1 MILLRLVGYP
11 GMINLVN
18 LLIFFETFLMAHVF
32 GIRLKRRNYFVLRL
46 IGSLIIGGLCVYFF
60 PLVGFNNFWISWLY
74 SSFSYLFI
82 MIVVIFTAFVCYKGN
97 LSSYVFLGVAGYAAH
112 HVRSCIEDFTL
123 GVIGLSG
130 KYNFYEWQRYISF
143 FITSIIIFGGIIF
156 YFIKNKNIQIINNK
170 KRVVLVATIVIVLDI
185 FVSCFAMFP
194 WGLDGQAGTYT
205 TYAYNFITSSLALG
219 LMLGL
224 INRQNIEN
232 EITVLDY
239 IIKEQSKQYKINRD
253 AIESINIKAHDLKHH
268 LNYMISDKGSISNE
282 EVEEIKNKLNTF
294 NSMYRT
300 NNEVIDVVLSSRAI
314 TCEKHHIELT
324 CIVDGKL
331 FNFMKNYELYA
342 LFENALDNA
351 IDAVRKIQNKDD
363 RFIFVSV
370 KKTNNIVCLHV
381 ENSYDGKE
389 IILENGLPL
398 TSQDDKTSHG
408 FGVRSIKRIV
418 DKYKGFMNINY
429 ANNVFYLDV
438 CFPINLDSK
447 NA

>member
-1 MILLRLVGYP
+1 M
-11 GMINLVN
+11 
-18 LLIFFETFLMAHVF
+18 
-32 GIRLKRRNYFVLRL
+32 K
-46 IGSLIIGGLCVYFF
+46 
-60 PLVGFNNFWISWLY
+60 
-74 SSFSYLFI
+74 
-82 MIVVIFTAFVCYKGN
+82 
-97 LSSYVFLGVAGYAAH
+97 
-112 HVRSCIEDFTL
+112 
-123 GVIGLSG
+123 
-130 KYNFYEWQRYISF
+130 RYISF

-194 WGLDGQAGTYT
+194 WALDGKVGTYT

-219 LMLGL
+219 LMLGF
-224 INRQNIEN
+224 ISRQNIEN

-294 NSMYRT
+294 NSMYKT